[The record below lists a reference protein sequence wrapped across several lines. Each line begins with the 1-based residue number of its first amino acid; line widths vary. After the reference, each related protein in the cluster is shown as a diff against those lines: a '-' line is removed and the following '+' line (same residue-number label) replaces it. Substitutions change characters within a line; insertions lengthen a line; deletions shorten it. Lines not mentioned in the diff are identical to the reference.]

1 MAKYCPTW
9 IIDCIIAEASIDFIE
24 LEVGLEFIS
33 KKYTEGIRNIYEDV
47 ENVNIYEGVKRMVE
61 FCVSEEINENSNII
75 LSQFS
80 YYKFYFV
87 NKKTPRNFS
96 TLFSNPFFSKMPR
109 FLTEEDTIKNFYSF
123 LKIYKKFKFVH
134 YKEGWCLKTQEVYED
149 LKNLACQPLSEDILQ
164 TLVDVKKDQE
174 FQSDWFKK
182 K

>member
-1 MAKYCPTW
+1 MKQLKTY
-9 IIDCIIAEASIDFIE
+9 IQLSILIFSLLFSATSYSENLLGEWDGTAN
-24 LEVGLEFIS
+24 L
-33 KKYTEGIRNIYEDV
+33 TN

-61 FCVSEEINENSNII
+61 FCVSEELNENSNII

-87 NKKTPRNFS
+87 NKNTQRNFS
-96 TLFSNPFFSKMPR
+96 TLFSNPFFSKVPR
-109 FLTEEDTIKNFYSF
+109 FITEEDTLKNFYSF
-123 LKIYKKFKFVH
+123 LKIYKKLKFVH
-134 YKEGWCLKTQEVYED
+134 YKEGWCLKTQEENED
-149 LKNLACQPLSEDILQ
+149 LKNLASQPLSEDIIQ